1 MREFNTRSLEEFL
14 KTPLW
19 DSHTMIFRGVSKAS
33 YELAPSIARVP
44 AKDEKS
50 RVEFEQEIFEEFQ
63 KRAVPFL
70 ENEPKSRMEWL
81 FLAQHYGIP
90 TRLLDWTTNPLVALF
105 FATEKNNEHDFAVY
119 KRLQSEWVSG
129 DIDPFEIRE
138 EYGLK
143 PRHSDIRYV
152 NQAGV
157 FTIHPAHSVECSGD
171 SIAKYT
177 FPRAIKEEIRWR
189 LGKYGIKTSFIYP
202 NLNGI
207 SKDILEEC
215 KTRLNGGSMRSTS
228 PFDWA

>member
-1 MREFNTRSLEEFL
+1 
-14 KTPLW
+14 
-19 DSHTMIFRGVSKAS
+19 MIFRGVSQAS
-33 YELAPSIARVP
+33 YELAPSIARIP

-50 RVEFEQEIFEEFQ
+50 RFEFEQEIFEEFQ
-63 KRAVPFL
+63 ARAIPYLKR
-70 ENEPKSRMEWL
+70 EPKSKIEWL

-105 FATEKNNEHDFAVY
+105 FATQKNNEHNFAVY
-119 KRLQSEWVSG
+119 KKLQTEWLSG
-129 DIDPFEIRE
+129 DIEPFEVKK

-143 PRHSDIRYV
+143 PSHSDVRYV

-157 FTIHPAHSVECSGD
+157 FTIHPNHSVERSEN
-171 SIAKYT
+171 SVAKYT
-177 FPRAIKEEIRWR
+177 FPSTAKEEIRWR

-202 NLNGI
+202 NLDGI

-228 PFDWA
+228 HLDWA